1 MHVHGNFI
9 MLLKLAI
16 DCMIHNGI
24 NVYVREVVVDGAAEI
39 KINDYIILLLNH
51 GRNYTLDICLFY
63 AKHIKL
69 VLLNVLY
76 IISE

>member
-1 MHVHGNFI
+1 M

-24 NVYVREVVVDGAAEI
+24 NVYVREVVDGAAEI

-51 GRNYTLDICLFY
+51 GRN
-63 AKHIKL
+63 
-69 VLLNVLY
+69 
-76 IISE
+76 